1 MKVLTQKDKKKLKSY
16 FKNRSDVVLAILF
29 GSHGTEFQRN
39 DSDIDFAILFDN
51 KISMMEEMKIL
62 DELSSILSFEN
73 IDLLNLNKASVIM
86 KFEALSGQIIYERDF
101 DETSDFMEKVF
112 KTYGDITYMINEFN
126 TDVLNRGIN
135 ADEY

>member
-62 DELSSILSFEN
+62 DELSGILSFEN

-101 DETSDFMEKVF
+101 DEISDFMEKVF

>member
-62 DELSSILSFEN
+62 DELSGILSFEN

>member
-16 FKNRSDVVLAILF
+16 FKNRSDVVLAIVF
-29 GSHGTEFQRN
+29 GSHGTEFQRK
-39 DSDIDFAILFDN
+39 DSDIDFAVLFDN

-73 IDLLNLNKASVIM
+73 IDLLNLNKAPVIM
-86 KFEALSGQIIYERDF
+86 KFEALGGQIIYERDF
-101 DETSDFMEKVF
+101 NETSDFMEKVF
-112 KTYGDITYMINEFN
+112 KIYGDFAYVINVFN
-126 TDVLNRGIN
+126 TDVLNRRIN

>member
-1 MKVLTQKDKKKLKSY
+1 VKVLTQKDKKKLKSY

-62 DELSSILSFEN
+62 DELSGILSFEN